1 MKSASRK
8 QIQRGVFNKRPLPPL
23 FSLLGKYI
31 EEDAT
36 NGTVIGIFVGSN
48 NYVLDNDPSGSLAIV
63 GNQLRVDDTLTE
75 GYYTITVS
83 SDAGTL
89 DFSIKVLGV

>member
-1 MKSASRK
+1 MKSAARK

-23 FSLLGKYI
+23 FSLLGKYVN
-31 EEDAT
+31 EDAT
-36 NGTVIGIFVGSN
+36 NGTVIGVFIGSD
-48 NYVLDNDPSGSLAIV
+48 NYTLDSDPSGSLAIV
-63 GNQLRVDDTLTE
+63 GDELQVGDTLTA

-89 DFSIKVLGV
+89 DFSIKVLEV